1 MSRSD
6 KVHEPSVVGAILT
19 PPRRRAV
26 ASIVVRPLRRHGTG
40 QTRPRRSIRSNRVY
54 RAVRCKP
61 CGFSLVELLVVL
73 VILGLL
79 IGLVAPNFMGRAEQ
93 SRADVAK
100 VQVEYLH
107 GALRTYRMDVGR
119 FPSTE
124 QGLAALMRPPA
135 EDAEYWR
142 GPYLDK
148 ELPFDPWRNPY
159 QYRYPA
165 DNLQGLAL
173 FSLGADGA
181 EGGEG
186 GDADIGYLP
195 EAATE

>member
-1 MSRSD
+1 MFHSE
-6 KVHEPSVVGAILT
+6 KTHETTGVGTTLT
-19 PPRRRAV
+19 RPTERAV
-26 ASIVVRPLRRHGTG
+26 ARIVVRCLRRLGTG
-40 QTRPRRSIRSNRVY
+40 QARPLRFRTTR
-54 RAVRCKP
+54 
-61 CGFSLVELLVVL
+61 GFSLVELLVVL

-93 SRADVAK
+93 SRGDVAK

-107 GALRTYRMDVGR
+107 GALKTYRMDVGR

-135 EDAEYWR
+135 EHADYWR

-148 ELPFDPWRNPY
+148 ELPLDPWRNPY

-173 FSLGADGA
+173 YSLGADGA
-181 EGGEG
+181 EGGEDG
-186 GDADIGYLP
+186 NADIGYLP

>member
-1 MSRSD
+1 MSHSD
-6 KVHEPSVVGAILT
+6 DFHDTDVVGATL
-19 PPRRRAV
+19 AV
-26 ASIVVRPLRRHGTG
+26 ARIVIRRSRRHWTGQARPLRS
-40 QTRPRRSIRSNRVY
+40 PRTNRVF
-54 RAVRCKP
+54 RGVRCAP
-61 CGFSLVELLVVL
+61 RGFSLVELLVVL

-93 SRADVAK
+93 SRGDVAK

-107 GALRTYRMDVGR
+107 GALKTYRMDVGR

-124 QGLAALMRPPA
+124 QGLGALMRAPA
-135 EDAEYWR
+135 EVADYWR

-148 ELPFDPWRNPY
+148 ELPADPWRNQY

-173 FSLGADGA
+173 YSFGADGA

-186 GDADIGYLP
+186 NDADIGYLP
-195 EAATE
+195 EAPTE